1 MHYDEFFAVPDFVI
15 FCVFR
20 KAELFF
26 IQLYSSV
33 MFLLQWTV
41 KRTQNLIKSLVTLVF
56 CGASLWPKYCFTSA
70 AMALTVIEI
79 VSTVTLVQTC
89 VNETFADMY
98 SVKVVF
104 VGSSH
109 SALV

>member
-1 MHYDEFFAVPDFVI
+1 MPNIVI

-20 KAELFF
+20 KVELFF
-26 IQLYSSV
+26 IPMYSSV
-33 MFLLQWTV
+33 PFLLQRAV

-56 CGASLWPKYCFTSA
+56 CGARLWPKYCFTSA
-70 AMALTVIEI
+70 AMVLTIIEM

-89 VNETFADMY
+89 VNDTLADMC